1 MKVASYLKDIKYN
14 DKKPA
19 LTLLLDTV
27 FTKEIRIVFKKGQVM
42 KDHQAPFAIIV
53 QITEGIINF
62 GVDNEMYQL
71 KTGDMISLKPHE
83 VHNLLALENSIVRL
97 SLLKTDSVKRVK
109 EAVE

>member
-1 MKVASYLKDIKYN
+1 MKIASFLEEVN
-14 DKKPA
+14 FNENKPA
-19 LTLLLDTV
+19 VSLLLDTD
-27 FTKEIRIVFKKGQVM
+27 FSKEIRIVFKKGQVM

-97 SLLKTDSVKRVK
+97 SLSKTDSVKRVK
-109 EAVE
+109 EAIE

>member
-1 MKVASYLKDIKYN
+1 MKVASFLKDIKYN

-62 GVDNEMYQL
+62 GVDNETYQL
-71 KTGDMISLKPHE
+71 KTGDMISLKPHA

-97 SLLKTDSVKRVK
+97 SLSKTDSVKRVK
-109 EAVE
+109 EAIE